1 VIDSAELTHAV
12 LLRVAE
18 FLRKLPAEQLA
29 DLAEGT
35 AKLEL
40 VPKGGR
46 PAAAPRAAAAKP
58 SVSAEQVRAE
68 LESSGDRAV
77 ATRYLDGLKLT
88 VAQFK
93 TLAKDLNIALPSKAT
108 KNEARD
114 TLIYWTVGR
123 RLDSAAVSRPA
134 PARS

>member
-1 VIDSAELTHAV
+1 
-12 LLRVAE
+12 VAE
-18 FLRKLPAEQLA
+18 FLRRLPAEQLA

-46 PAAAPRAAAAKP
+46 PAPSRAAAATS
-58 SVSAEQVRAE
+58 SVPVEQVRAE
-68 LESSGDRAV
+68 LVARPDREEA
-77 ATRYLDGLKLT
+77 ARYLDGLKLT
-88 VAQFK
+88 VAQFRA
-93 TLAKDLNIALPSKAT
+93 LARELNIAVPSKAT
-108 KNEARD
+108 KNEVRD

-134 PARS
+134 PARG

>member
-1 VIDSAELTHAV
+1 MTDSAELTHAV
-12 LLRVAE
+12 LVRVAD

-40 VPKGGR
+40 VPRGGR
-46 PAAAPRAAAAKP
+46 PASRAAAANSGVP
-58 SVSAEQVRAE
+58 VDQVRIQLATMD
-68 LESSGDRAV
+68 DRAV

-88 VAQFK
+88 VA
-93 TLAKDLNIALPSKAT
+93 TLRSLAGELNIAVPSKAT
-108 KNEARD
+108 KNDVRD
-114 TLIYWTVGR
+114 TIIHWTVGR

-134 PARS
+134 PAHR